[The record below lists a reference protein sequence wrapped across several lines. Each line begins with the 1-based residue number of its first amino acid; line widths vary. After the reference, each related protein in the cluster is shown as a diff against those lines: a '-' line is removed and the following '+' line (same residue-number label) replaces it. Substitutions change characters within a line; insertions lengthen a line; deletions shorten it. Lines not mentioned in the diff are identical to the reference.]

1 MHIQYSKSNKN
12 SVCLYATE
20 QRKPDKLKSRRK
32 KSKKKNAKQTLHMK
46 SKINTILKTLW

>member
-20 QRKPDKLKSRRK
+20 HRKPDKLKSRQK
-32 KSKKKNAKQTLHMK
+32 QSKKKKERKT
-46 SKINTILKTLW
+46 NTTHEK